1 MSTTASSLTYEVEK
15 SGDVATGRIATVN
28 LHGKIVTE
36 NTAELKALLKP
47 LIASGGRTILD
58 FSDVSFL
65 DSSGLGALVVLKM
78 SSIKTGFGTLEF
90 EHLSARMQELLRLT
104 NLTEL
109 FNS

>member
-1 MSTTASSLTYEVEK
+1 MSTATSFTYEVEK
-15 SGDVATGRIATVN
+15 TGDSTTGRVTTVT
-28 LHGKIVTE
+28 LHGRLVSD

-47 LIASGGRTILD
+47 LIAAGGRIVLD

-78 SSIKTGFGTLEF
+78 SSIHAGFGTLEF
-90 EHLSARMQELLRLT
+90 SHLSQRVQELFRLT

-109 FNS
+109 LKS